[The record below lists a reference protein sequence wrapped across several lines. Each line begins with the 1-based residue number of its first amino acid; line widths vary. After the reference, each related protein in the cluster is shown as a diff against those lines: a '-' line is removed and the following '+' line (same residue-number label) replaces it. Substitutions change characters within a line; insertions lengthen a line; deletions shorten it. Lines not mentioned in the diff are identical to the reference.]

1 MTILWM
7 NLFIVFILAF
17 FARYFAIPVTNSLTS
32 IKPNQFLILMASL
45 SLILVSGL
53 RNNIGDTYFY
63 IHAYNV
69 SEFNWEYIQNNKDI
83 GFNIFQMILKGYT
96 DDAQAM
102 IFITA
107 LITNLLIV
115 FTLYKYSRLIEISLY
130 VYITSGMYLVSMN
143 GIRQYLAA
151 AIVFAATKYIFDGNW
166 KMYVLIVLFASTF
179 HQSALVLIP
188 IYFLVRRKSWS
199 AMTCI
204 LIILA
209 VIIVIGFNQFS
220 TLFFAAIEDTQYGEY
235 KNFHEGGANILRVV
249 VDSIPL
255 ILAYRGREKLREIF
269 PKSDYIVNMAL
280 LGSVFML
287 ISTQNW
293 IFARFSI
300 YFGLYQL
307 ILISWVIKLF
317 TEKDRKII
325 YYLILVFYF
334 IYFMYEHVITLE
346 IIYKSNFINL

>member
-1 MTILWM
+1 MTILWI
-7 NLFIVFILAF
+7 NLAIVFILAF
-17 FARYFAIPVTNSLTS
+17 FARYFAIPVTNSLTL
-32 IKPNQFLILMASL
+32 IKPNRLLIIMAAL
-45 SLILVSGL
+45 SLVLVAGL

-63 IHAYNV
+63 MHAYNV
-69 SEFNWEYIQNNKDI
+69 AEFNWEYIQNNKDM

-96 DDAQAM
+96 NDAQAM
-102 IFITA
+102 VFITA

-115 FTLYKYSRLIEISLY
+115 STLYKYSRLIEISLY

-188 IYFLVRRKSWS
+188 VYFLIRRRAWS
-199 AMTCI
+199 GTTF
-204 LIILA
+204 LLLFLA
-209 VIIVIGFNQFS
+209 VLIVIGFNQF
-220 TLFFAAIEDTQYGEY
+220 TEVLFKAIEDTQYGQY
-235 KNFHEGGANILRVV
+235 KEFHEGGANILRVA
-249 VDSIPL
+249 VDSVPL
-255 ILAYRGREKLREIF
+255 ILAYIGRDRLREIF
-269 PKSDYIVNMAL
+269 PKCDYIVNMAL
-280 LGSVFML
+280 LGTVFMF

-307 ILISWVIKLF
+307 ILIAWVVKLF
-317 TEKDRKII
+317 TKKDQKLI
-325 YYLILVFYF
+325 YYSILLCYF
-334 IYFMYEHVITLE
+334 IYFVYEHIVTLGVI
-346 IIYKSNFINL
+346 YRSNYF

>member
-17 FARYFAIPVTNSLTS
+17 FARYFAVPVTTGTTL
-32 IKPNQFLILMASL
+32 IKPNQFLILIAVL
-45 SLILVSGL
+45 SLVLVSGL

-63 IHAYNV
+63 MHAYKV
-69 SEFNWEYIQNNKDI
+69 AEFNWEYIQNNKDM

-96 DDAQAM
+96 NDPQAM
-102 IFITA
+102 VFITA

-115 FTLYKYSRLIEISLY
+115 LTLYKYSRLIEISLY

-166 KMYVLIVLFASTF
+166 KMYALIVLFASTF

-188 IYFLVRRKSWS
+188 VYFLIRRRAWS
-199 AMTCI
+199 GVTF
-204 LIILA
+204 LLLFLA
-209 VIIVIGFNQFS
+209 VLIVIGFNQF
-220 TLFFAAIEDTQYGEY
+220 TEVLFKAIEDTQYSQY
-235 KNFHEGGANILRVV
+235 KEFHEGGANILRVA
-249 VDSIPL
+249 VDSTPL
-255 ILAYRGREKLREIF
+255 ILAYIGKDRLREIF
-269 PKSDYIVNMAL
+269 PECDVIVNMAL
-280 LGSVFML
+280 LGTVFMF

-307 ILISWVIKLF
+307 ILIAWVIKLF
-317 TEKDRKII
+317 TKKDRKLI
-325 YYLILVFYF
+325 YYSILLCYF
-334 IYFMYEHVITLE
+334 IYFVYEHIITLGV
-346 IIYKSNFINL
+346 IYKSNYF

>member
-7 NLFIVFILAF
+7 NLAIVFMLAF
-17 FARYFAIPVTNSLTS
+17 FARYFAIPVTNSLIL
-32 IKPNQFLILMASL
+32 IKPNRLLIIMAAL
-45 SLILVSGL
+45 SLVLVAGL

-63 IHAYNV
+63 MHAYNV
-69 SEFNWEYIQNNKDI
+69 TEFNWEYIQNNKDM

-96 DDAQAM
+96 DDPQAM
-102 IFITA
+102 VFITA

-115 FTLYKYSRLIEISLY
+115 VTLYKYSRLIEISLY

-188 IYFLVRRKSWS
+188 VYFLIRRRAWS
-199 AMTCI
+199 GITFI
-204 LIILA
+204 LLFLA
-209 VIIVIGFNQFS
+209 VLIVIGFNQF
-220 TLFFAAIEDTQYGEY
+220 TEVLFKAIEDTQYSQY
-235 KNFHEGGANILRVV
+235 KEFHEGGANILRVV
-249 VDSIPL
+249 VDSTPL
-255 ILAYRGREKLREIF
+255 ILAYIGRDRLREIF
-269 PKSDYIVNMAL
+269 PKCDVIVNMAL
-280 LGSVFML
+280 LGTVFMF

-307 ILISWVIKLF
+307 ILIAWVIKLF
-317 TEKDRKII
+317 TKKDRKLI
-325 YYLILVFYF
+325 YYSILLCYF
-334 IYFMYEHVITLE
+334 IYFVYEHIITLGV
-346 IIYKSNFINL
+346 IYKSNYF

>member
-7 NLFIVFILAF
+7 NLFIVFILTF
-17 FARYFAIPVTNSLTS
+17 FARYFTVPVTTGTTL
-32 IKPNQFLILMASL
+32 IKPNQFLILIAVL
-45 SLILVSGL
+45 SLVLVSGL

-63 IHAYNV
+63 MHAYKV
-69 SEFNWEYIQNNKDI
+69 AEFNWEYIQNNKDM

-96 DDAQAM
+96 NDPQAM
-102 IFITA
+102 VFITA

-115 FTLYKYSRLIEISLY
+115 LTLYKYSRLIEISLY

-166 KMYVLIVLFASTF
+166 KMYALIVLFASTF

-188 IYFLVRRKSWS
+188 VYFLIRRRAWS
-199 AMTCI
+199 GVTF
-204 LIILA
+204 LLLFLA
-209 VIIVIGFNQFS
+209 VLIVIGFNQF
-220 TLFFAAIEDTQYGEY
+220 TEVLFKAIEDTQYSQY
-235 KNFHEGGANILRVV
+235 KEFHEGGANILRVA
-249 VDSIPL
+249 VDSTPL
-255 ILAYRGREKLREIF
+255 ILAYIGKDRLREIF
-269 PKSDYIVNMAL
+269 PECDVIVNMAL
-280 LGSVFML
+280 LGTVFMF

-307 ILISWVIKLF
+307 ILIAWVIKLF
-317 TEKDRKII
+317 TKKDRKLI
-325 YYLILVFYF
+325 YYSILLCYF
-334 IYFMYEHVITLE
+334 IYFVYEHIITLGV
-346 IIYKSNFINL
+346 IYKSNYF